1 MKQDW
6 PSALWVLRHGQSAGN
21 VACDAAEAAGLP
33 IIEIAF
39 RDIDVPL
46 LELGR
51 QQSRAPGQ
59 WVGELPSE
67 MTTVMNQL
75 QA

>member
-1 MKQDW
+1 M
-6 PSALWVLRHGQSAGN
+6 AR
-21 VACDAAEAAGLP
+21 DAAEAAGQP
-33 IIEIAF
+33 MIDIAF

-46 LELGR
+46 SELGR
-51 QQSRAPGQ
+51 QQSRALGQ